1 LAFSIA
7 GISFGGIMI
16 KEYLEKVIEKENL
29 TFEEA
34 FSAMNEVM
42 TGNVNN
48 SHLAGFLV
56 ALKAKGETP
65 AEVAGFAKAMR
76 NNCIKIE
83 CDDENA
89 IDVCGTGGDNS
100 GSFNISTAVAFTA
113 AGAGVKVAK
122 HGNRSISSKSGSAD
136 VLQHLGVNINLSKED
151 SEKALKEIGITF
163 LFAPL
168 YHPAMKYAAPVRK
181 ELAMKTVFNMLGP
194 LTNPAGVKKQLIG
207 TFNRQAAKTMA
218 EAAKYLDLERVCF
231 LCSMDKYDEIYL
243 GDITE
248 IHEYNNNE
256 EIRSYTITHETFD
269 YPKFTDEDIKG
280 DTAEVN
286 AQIILDVFE
295 NKNQNGAFHTIAANS
310 ALALYCA
317 SFSDNL
323 NECQK
328 AAEDSILSGAAFAK
342 LNELRKFANTLG

>member
-1 LAFSIA
+1 
-7 GISFGGIMI
+7 MI
-16 KEYLEKVIEKENL
+16 KQYLEKIIEKENL
-29 TFEEA
+29 SFDEA
-34 FSAMNEVM
+34 FTVMNEVM

-48 SHLAGFLV
+48 SLLAGFLV

-65 AEVAGFAKAMR
+65 AEVAGFAKSMR
-76 NNCIKIE
+76 NNCIKIK

-136 VLQHLGVNINLSKED
+136 VLQNLGVNINLSRDE
-151 SEKALKEIGITF
+151 SERALKEIGIAF

-207 TFNRQAAKTMA
+207 TFNRKAARTMS
-218 EAAKYLDLERVCF
+218 EAAKYLDFEKACF
-231 LCSMDKYDEIYL
+231 ICSNDSYDEIYL

-248 IHEYNNNE
+248 IHEYNNGR
-256 EIRSYTITHETFD
+256 EIKSYTITNETFD
-269 YPKFTDEDIKG
+269 YPKLSDEDIKG
-280 DTAEVN
+280 DTAEIN
-286 AQIILDVFE
+286 AQIILNVLD

-310 ALALYCA
+310 ALALFCA
-317 SFSDNL
+317 GFSENL

-328 AAEDSILSGAAFAK
+328 AAEDSILSGAALSK
-342 LNELRKFANTLG
+342 LNQLRKFSRAVS

>member
-1 LAFSIA
+1 
-7 GISFGGIMI
+7 MI
-16 KEYLEKVIEKENL
+16 KEYLEKVIEKEDL
-29 TFEEA
+29 SFDEA
-34 FSAMNEVM
+34 FTVMNDVM
-42 TGNVNN
+42 TGTVNN
-48 SHLAGFLV
+48 SQLAGFLV

-65 AEVAGFAKAMR
+65 SEVAGFAKAMR

-113 AGAGVKVAK
+113 AGAGIKVAK

-136 VLQHLGVNINLSKED
+136 VLQHLGVNINLSRDE
-151 SEKALKEIGITF
+151 SERALKEIGITF

-207 TFNRQAAKTMA
+207 TFNRKAARTMS
-218 EAAKYLDLERVCF
+218 EAAKYLDFEKACF
-231 LCSMDKYDEIYL
+231 ICCDDRYDEIYL

-248 IHEYNNNE
+248 IHEYNNSE
-256 EIRSYTITHETFD
+256 EIRTYTISNDSFS
-269 YPKFTDEDIKG
+269 YPKISDHDIKG

-286 AQIILDVFE
+286 AQIILDVLE
-295 NKNQNGAFHTIAANS
+295 NKNRNGAFHTITANS
-310 ALALYCA
+310 AMALYCA
-317 SFSDNL
+317 DFSDSL
-323 NECQK
+323 TECQK
-328 AAEDSILSGAAFAK
+328 AAEDSILSGAAIAK
-342 LNELRKFANTLG
+342 LNELRRFSNQ

>member
-1 LAFSIA
+1 
-7 GISFGGIMI
+7 M
-16 KEYLEKVIEKENL
+16 KQYLEKVIEKEDL
-29 TFEEA
+29 SFDEA
-34 FSAMNEVM
+34 FTVMNDVM
-42 TGNVNN
+42 TGTVNN
-48 SHLAGFLV
+48 SQLAGFLV

-65 AEVAGFAKAMR
+65 SEVAGFAKAMR
-76 NNCIKIE
+76 NNCVKIE

-113 AGAGVKVAK
+113 AGAGIKVAK

-136 VLQHLGVNINLSKED
+136 VLQHLGVNINLSRDE
-151 SEKALKEIGITF
+151 SERALKEIGITF

-207 TFNRQAAKTMA
+207 TFNRKAARTMS
-218 EAAKYLDLERVCF
+218 EAAKYLDFEKACF
-231 LCSMDKYDEIYL
+231 ICCDDRYDEIYL

-248 IHEYNNNE
+248 IHEYNNSE
-256 EIRSYTITHETFD
+256 EIRTYTISNDSFS
-269 YPKFTDEDIKG
+269 YPKISDQDIKG

-286 AQIILDVFE
+286 AQIILDVLE
-295 NKNQNGAFHTIAANS
+295 NKNRNGAFHTITANS
-310 ALALYCA
+310 AMALYCA
-317 SFSDNL
+317 DFSDSL
-323 NECQK
+323 TECQK
-328 AAEDSILSGAAFAK
+328 AAEDSILSGAAIAK
-342 LNELRKFANTLG
+342 LNELKRFSNQ

>member
-1 LAFSIA
+1 
-7 GISFGGIMI
+7 M
-16 KEYLEKVIEKENL
+16 KQYLEKIIEKENL
-29 TFEEA
+29 SFDEA
-34 FSAMNEVM
+34 FNVMNEVM
-42 TGNVNN
+42 TGNV
-48 SHLAGFLV
+48 SHPLLAGFLV

-76 NNCIKIE
+76 ENCIRID

-136 VLQHLGVNINLSKED
+136 VLQNLGVNINLRRDE
-151 SEKALKEIGITF
+151 SERALKEIGIAF

-168 YHPAMKYAAPVRK
+168 YHPAMKHATPVRK

-207 TFNRQAAKTMA
+207 TFTRKAAKTMA
-218 EAAKYLDLERVCF
+218 EAAEYLDFEKACFVC
-231 LCSMDKYDEIYL
+231 SNDSYDEIYL

-248 IHEYNNNE
+248 IHEYNKSKE
-256 EIRSYTITHETFD
+256 VITYTITNDSFN
-269 YPKFTDEDIKG
+269 YPRISEEDIKG
-280 DTAEVN
+280 DSAEIN
-286 AQIILDVFE
+286 AKIILDVFQ
-295 NKNQNGAFHTIAANS
+295 NKNLNGAYHTIAANS
-310 ALALYCA
+310 ALALYC
-317 SFSDNL
+317 SGFSDNL

-328 AAEDSILSGAAFAK
+328 AAEASILSGAAFAK
-342 LNELRKFANTLG
+342 LNELKKFSNQFN